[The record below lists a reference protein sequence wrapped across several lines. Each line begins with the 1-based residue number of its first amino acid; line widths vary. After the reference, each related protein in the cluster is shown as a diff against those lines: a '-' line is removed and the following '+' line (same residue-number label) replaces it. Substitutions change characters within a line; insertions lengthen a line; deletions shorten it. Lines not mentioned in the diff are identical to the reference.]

1 MNDSLRLGGSSD
13 HCSLPILTYLCPHVA
28 QVHGSRLR
36 LLQVSSADSGE
47 YVCRV
52 ENGSGSKEASIT
64 VSVPHHTHSGPSLTS
79 GEQSGRAGQG
89 PPLGSPHYSQESC
102 LWSLWGH
109 QDKKGTQQALTLHSL
124 LREISGLILGL
135 RLVWFTWDPMMRYY
149 FQISSA
155 SSTIGVEC

>member
-13 HCSLPILTYLCPHVA
+13 HGSLPILTYLCPHVA

-36 LLQVSSADSGE
+36 LLRVSSADSGE

-89 PPLGSPHYSQESC
+89 TPRGSPHYSQEIVPVI
-102 LWSLWGH
+102 SLGTSGQEGHSAGFDPPLFAWG
-109 QDKKGTQQALTLHSL
+109 DKGADIGAKV
-124 LREISGLILGL
+124 GLVYLGPHDEVL
-135 RLVWFTWDPMMRYY
+135 FSDFIRK
-149 FQISSA
+149 
-155 SSTIGVEC
+155 